1 MLNKDG
7 KQKKEKRK
15 TQILQ
20 NLSNTQKVE
29 KKFFFLRK
37 KGTID

>member
-7 KQKKEKRK
+7 KQKNKKGKHKFCKICQIPKKLK
-15 TQILQ
+15 T
-20 NLSNTQKVE
+20 
-29 KKFFFLRK
+29 KFFFLRK